1 MQLETLPENRYRFRC
16 TDDGI
21 GMSKDFIQHIGV
33 DKFEASRMNQYFA
46 VFMDMQMPVMDGYI
60 AKPVAVKDIRSAIG
74 EIKEA

>member
-1 MQLETLPENRYRFRC
+1 
-16 TDDGI
+16 
-21 GMSKDFIQHIGV
+21 
-33 DKFEASRMNQYFA
+33 MNQYFA